1 MIGSDLEESGSDLD
15 KLASVLVELVNVN
28 EEVTEEL
35 EGTVHDDEDVYHLAF
50 VVAVNLTGYS
60 LHSVVD
66 ETLRNQHVVNV
77 VLVSHGE
84 LIVLCTSR

>member
-35 EGTVHDDEDVYHLAF
+35 EGTVHDDEDV
-50 VVAVNLTGYS
+50 
-60 LHSVVD
+60 
-66 ETLRNQHVVNV
+66 
-77 VLVSHGE
+77 
-84 LIVLCTSR
+84 